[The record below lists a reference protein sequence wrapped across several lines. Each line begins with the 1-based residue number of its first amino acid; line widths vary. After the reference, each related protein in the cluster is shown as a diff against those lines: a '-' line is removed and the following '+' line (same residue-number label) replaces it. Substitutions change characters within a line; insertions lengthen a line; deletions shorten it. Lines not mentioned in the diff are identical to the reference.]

1 MLMDAKPEDREQIA
15 LWIQKFKTEHKP
27 GPDGN
32 LIALD
37 RVYLGKKGIAGFQ
50 NVHEVNR
57 LKKDNPFLWE
67 KLVGPAYE
75 QWKKDQ
81 TIPTSGLALEAWPAI
96 TEGQIDMCRTLGL
109 RSVEDIATASDSIR
123 QKLGMGANDLIAKA
137 KAFHANKDASATA
150 NKIALQDGQIA
161 QLQKDLEEATK
172 TIAQLAA
179 AQGKTAQKPGRKPK
193 ELDEAA

>member
-1 MLMDAKPEDREQIA
+1 MLMDAKPEDRDQIA

-32 LIALD
+32 LVAVD

-50 NVHEVNR
+50 NICNVDR
-57 LKKDNPFLWE
+57 LKKDDPFLWD

-75 QWKKDQ
+75 QWKRDQ
-81 TIPTSGLALEAWPAI
+81 TLPANGLALEAWPAI
-96 TEGQIDMCRTLGL
+96 SEGQIDMCKTLGL
-109 RSVEDIATASDSIR
+109 RSVEDIATATDSIR

-137 KAFHANKDASATA
+137 KAFYANRDASATA
-150 NKIALQDGQIA
+150 NKIATQDSQIA
-161 QLQKDLEEATK
+161 QLQRDLEEATR

-179 AQGKTAQKPGRKPK
+179 AQGKTAQKPGRKPR
-193 ELDEAA
+193 EMDEAA

>member
-1 MLMDAKPEDREQIA
+1 MLMDAKPEDRDQIA

-27 GPDGN
+27 GADGN
-32 LIALD
+32 LVAVD

-50 NVHEVNR
+50 NICNVER
-57 LKKDNPFLWE
+57 LKKDDPFLWD

-81 TIPTSGLALEAWPAI
+81 TLPTSGLALEAWPAI
-96 TEGQIDMCRTLGL
+96 SEGQIEMCRTLGL
-109 RSVEDIATASDSIR
+109 RSVEDIATATDSIR

-150 NKIALQDGQIA
+150 NKIAVQDGQIA
-161 QLQKDLEEATK
+161 QLQKDLEEATR

-179 AQGKTAQKPGRKPK
+179 AQGKTAQKPGRKSK